1 MKKICRSSSKLHAI
15 RQKVK
20 SRETPGVQTVI
31 AEPSPFAYFFFF
43 SGNSHH
49 SCSNAGKGEQPD
61 LRKLKIHGCVCIYTI

>member
-31 AEPSPFAYFFFF
+31 AEPSPFAYFFFL
-43 SGNSHH
+43 GTHITAVAMQERV
-49 SCSNAGKGEQPD
+49 SNLTLEN
-61 LRKLKIHGCVCIYTI
+61 